1 VLHVREGLAQ
11 ALLVI
16 GTGKE
21 HYRVGLRS
29 SYLLGEQAE
38 PADRFFDI
46 RRRTFPLLI
55 YFI

>member
-1 VLHVREGLAQ
+1 VFHVREGLAQ